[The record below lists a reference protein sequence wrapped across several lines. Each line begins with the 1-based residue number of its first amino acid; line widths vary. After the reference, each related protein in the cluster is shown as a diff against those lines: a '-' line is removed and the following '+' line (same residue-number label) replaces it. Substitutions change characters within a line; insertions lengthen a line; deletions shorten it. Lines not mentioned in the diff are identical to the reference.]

1 LHEKLVAGLFMAIQR
16 NTGPALIKKYANRRL
31 YNTETS
37 CYITLEDLYVMI
49 KHGEDFVVHDAKTDE
64 DLTRAVLTQIIF
76 EQEAKG
82 YNLLPI
88 SFLRHVISMYDN
100 SLAPVFP
107 NYLEATMDSFMKN
120 QERLRQFSATGW
132 QEFTP
137 IKIFENIAKQN
148 MEVFSSAVEI
158 FKSTSKDGDKT
169 K

>member
-1 LHEKLVAGLFMAIQR
+1 MAVQR
-16 NTGPALIKKYANRRL
+16 NTNPALIKKYANRRL

-37 CYITLEDLYVMI
+37 CYITLEDLYIMI
-49 KHGEDFVVHDAKTDE
+49 KHGEEFEVKDAKTDE
-64 DLTRAVLTQIIF
+64 DLTRQVLTQIIF

-107 NYLEATMDSFMKN
+107 NYLEASMDSFNKN
-120 QERLRQFSATGW
+120 QERLRQFSSTDW
-132 QEFTP
+132 KDFTP
-137 IKIFENIAKQN
+137 LKMFENIAKQN
-148 MEVFSSAVEI
+148 MDMFTAALDM
-158 FKSTSKDGDKT
+158 FKLPTGKDEGK

>member
-1 LHEKLVAGLFMAIQR
+1 MAMKKD
-16 NTGPALIKKYANRRL
+16 TSSALIKKYANRRL

-49 KHGEDFVVHDAKTDE
+49 KNGEDFEVRDAKTDE
-64 DLTRAVLTQIIF
+64 VLTRQVLTQIIF

-88 SFLRHVISMYDN
+88 SFLRHVITMYDN

-107 NYLEATMDSFMKN
+107 NYLESSVDIFMKN
-120 QERLRQFSATGW
+120 QERLREFATTGW
-132 QEFTP
+132 QEYNP
-137 IKIFENIAKQN
+137 MKIFENISKQN
-148 MEVFSSAVEI
+148 MEI
-158 FKSTSKDGDKT
+158 FGKAMEMFKLPEDK

>member
-1 LHEKLVAGLFMAIQR
+1 MVIQR

-31 YNTETS
+31 YNTQTS

-49 KHGEDFVVHDAKTDE
+49 KNNEDFVVHDAKTDE
-64 DLTRAVLTQIIF
+64 NLTRQVLTQIIF

-88 SFLRHVISMYDN
+88 SFLRHVIGMYDN
-100 SLAPVFP
+100 SLAPLFP
-107 NYLEATMDSFMKN
+107 NYLEASMDSFLKHKE
-120 QERLRQFSATGW
+120 QLRQFSAKGW

-137 IKIFENIAKQN
+137 IKMFEAISKQN
-148 MEVFSSAVEI
+148 IEI
-158 FKSTSKDGDKT
+158 FTSALDIFKPVAPTDEK

>member
-1 LHEKLVAGLFMAIQR
+1 MAIQR
-16 NTGPALIKKYANRRL
+16 NTPIALIKKYANRRL

-49 KHGEDFVVHDAKTDE
+49 KNGEEFVVHDAKTDE
-64 DLTRAVLTQIIF
+64 DLTRQVLTQIIF

-107 NYLEATMDSFMKN
+107 NYLEASMDSFMKN
-120 QERLRQFSATGW
+120 QERLQEFSNTGW
-132 QEFTP
+132 QDFTP
-137 IKIFENIAKQN
+137 MKIFENIAKKN
-148 MEVFSSAVEI
+148 MEIFATTLDI
-158 FKSTSKDGDKT
+158 FKPPVSENKDK

>member
-1 LHEKLVAGLFMAIQR
+1 MAIQR
-16 NTGPALIKKYANRRL
+16 NNEIALIKKYANRRL

-49 KHGEDFVVHDAKTDE
+49 KNGEEFIVHDAKTDE
-64 DLTRAVLTQIIF
+64 DLTRQVLTQIIF

-107 NYLEATMDSFMKN
+107 NYLEASMDSFMKN
-120 QERLRQFSATGW
+120 QEQLRQFSNAGW

-137 IKIFENIAKQN
+137 LKIFENIAKKN
-148 MEVFSSAVEI
+148 MEIFATTLDI
-158 FKSTSKDGDKT
+158 FKTPPPADK

>member
-1 LHEKLVAGLFMAIQR
+1 MATQR

-64 DLTRAVLTQIIF
+64 DLTRTVLTQIIF

-88 SFLRHVISMYDN
+88 SFLRHVISLYDN
-100 SLAPVFP
+100 SLAPLFP
-107 NYLEATMDSFMKN
+107 NYLEATIDSFMKN
-120 QERLRQFSATGW
+120 QDRLRQFSASGW

-137 IKIFENIAKQN
+137 IKIFQNIAKQN
-148 MEVFSSAVEI
+148 MEIFSSTLEI
-158 FKSTSKDGDKT
+158 FKPTPTDNDSKK
-169 K
+169 

>member
-1 LHEKLVAGLFMAIQR
+1 MATQR

-31 YNTETS
+31 YNTQTS

-49 KHGEDFVVHDAKTDE
+49 KNGEEFIVRDAKTDE
-64 DLTRAVLTQIIF
+64 DLTRQVLTQIIF

-82 YNLLPI
+82 YNLLPL

-107 NYLEATMDSFMKN
+107 DYLEASMDSFMKN
-120 QERLRQFSATGW
+120 QEKMRQFATGGW
-132 QEFTP
+132 QELTP

-148 MEVFSSAVEI
+148 AEI
-158 FKSTSKDGDKT
+158 FTSALEMFKIPVPGGDGK